1 MLKYRG
7 DYNENAT
14 QKTAVLRTIS
24 SKISTYLHE
33 IDADSQE
40 DDLDFDDE
48 EWMNHPTK
56 PSLAHV
62 ILDLLL
68 SPTYRLPRTVTTVRT
83 YEDRNCFSVCPRC
96 KKVIEYEYQSYCGS
110 CGQYLDWSKLDGA
123 EEEFIGWDGVEE
135 S

>member
-1 MLKYRG
+1 M
-7 DYNENAT
+7 
-14 QKTAVLRTIS
+14 
-24 SKISTYLHE
+24 KITFKRFRHQNS
-33 IDADSQE
+33 DDVWE
-40 DDLDFDDE
+40 DTSE
-48 EWMNHPTK
+48 K
-56 PSLAHV
+56 RSLVHT

-68 SPTYRLPRTVTTVRT
+68 PPTYRLPRTVTTVRI

-110 CGQYLDWSKLDGA
+110 CGQHLDRSKLDGA